1 MMNTNTFVENEAVK
15 FREAETQGE
24 IYQLAYEMGYDM
36 EDFSD
41 KYLKSD
47 FCRLEMDSVYSK
59 FQMEFGDACMDE
71 VMAEFRDKNITVKK
85 RDSDFLYSPTW
96 IGEMYRYLFY
106 SLKKYSAQLA
116 EKIPLSELAI
126 YEPELEESELE
137 EAVALLTEIFK
148 EQF

>member
-1 MMNTNTFVENEAVK
+1 MNTNTFDENDAVI

-59 FQMEFGDACMDE
+59 FQMELGDACMDE
-71 VMAEFRDKNITVKK
+71 VMAEFRDKNIIIK
-85 RDSDFLYSPTW
+85 RGSDSWYSPTW

-106 SLKKYSAQLA
+106 SLKKYSAELA

-126 YEPELEESELE
+126 YEPELEESETE

-148 EQF
+148 ERF